1 MEAHADAVIDAFHM
15 SFACASQILED
26 LTLIDGDDL
35 FCLAHGRFIQSSLL
49 LNDVM
54 RRLAKLLQLRRKRH
68 HDQGRAKEI
77 TTVVLNIDD
86 RSNAAL
92 NVAAMFAK
100 INQINVTT
108 PIVPIFL
115 SMIFLLAQFYVK
127 GQESLPAQESLDRFN
142 LNQYV
147 IPTFVLDTPGNGQT
161 LWPAG
166 NTFRRLAATRSM
178 GL

>member
-1 MEAHADAVIDAFHM
+1 MLSSMRSICL
-15 SFACASQILED
+15 FACASQMLEN

-35 FCLAHGRFIQSSLL
+35 FRLAHGRFIQSSLL
-49 LNDVM
+49 LNDIM
-54 RRLAKLLQLRRKRH
+54 RRLTKLLQLRRKRH

-77 TTVVLNIDD
+77 TAVVLNIDD

-100 INQINVTT
+100 INQINITT
-108 PIVPIFL
+108 PIVPIFFL
-115 SMIFLLAQFYVK
+115 SVFFLLAQFYVK
-127 GQESLPAQESLDRFN
+127 GQESLPAQESLDRLN